1 MAAEVEE
8 SCHRYS
14 GAEQD
19 EGRRLR
25 DNGVVDVDLYR
36 EWESCLSVPFDIAIP
51 VIAWGI
57 YGADDFAIQ

>member
-14 GAEQD
+14 GAEKD

-25 DNGVVDVDLYR
+25 DNGVVDIDLYR
-36 EWESCLSVPFDIAIP
+36 VWESRLSVPFYVSVP
-51 VIAWGI
+51 VIGGGI
-57 YGADDFAIQ
+57 YGADDFTMQ